1 MKKGFRY
8 TDAADEFCLYDT
20 SRTVI
25 VPVPYDGTSTWMKG
39 ADNGPDA
46 IFEASQNM
54 YLYDIETRSE
64 PYKKGIFTDSP
75 VREKRSP
82 EKMVNAVYERVAGH
96 LKNDKFVVTVG
107 GEHSVSV
114 GAVKAYSE
122 KYSDVSVLQL
132 DAHADLQPSFHG
144 SPYNHACAMA
154 RIREF
159 CPVVQAGIRSM
170 DDIEMREAK
179 GSAIFY
185 AEDIRNNRKWV
196 KQAFKKLTKKVY
208 VTIDIDV
215 FDISIMPA
223 TGTPE
228 PGGLGWYDV
237 LYLLKKTADEKEI
250 VGFDLVEL
258 CPNKFSKPYDFTAA
272 KLIYKMLCY
281 KFYREFER
289 IAGRT
294 YC

>member
-1 MKKGFRY
+1 MKKEFRF
-8 TDAADEFCLYDT
+8 TDAADKYCQYDT

-39 ADNGPDA
+39 ADKGPDA
-46 IFEASQNM
+46 LFGASQNM
-54 YLYDIETRSE
+54 YLYDIETGSE

-82 EKMVNAVYERVAGH
+82 EKMVNAVYERVCGH
-96 LKNDKFVVTVG
+96 LENDKFTVTVG

-114 GAVKAYSE
+114 GAVKAHSE
-122 KYSDVSVLQL
+122 KYSGMSVLQL

-154 RIREF
+154 RISEF
-159 CPVVQAGIRSM
+159 CPVVHAGIRSM
-170 DDIEMREAK
+170 DDIEMAAAK
-179 GSAIFY
+179 GSSIFY
-185 AEDIRNNRKWV
+185 AEDIHNNRKWV
-196 KQAFKKLTKKVY
+196 KHALKKLTKKVY
-208 VTIDIDV
+208 ITIDIDV

-237 LYLLKKTADEKEI
+237 LHLLKNTADEKEI

-258 CPNKFSKPYDFTAA
+258 CPNKYSKPYDYLAA
-272 KLIYKMLCY
+272 KLLYKMLCY
-281 KFYREFER
+281 KFYR
-289 IAGRT
+289 
-294 YC
+294 